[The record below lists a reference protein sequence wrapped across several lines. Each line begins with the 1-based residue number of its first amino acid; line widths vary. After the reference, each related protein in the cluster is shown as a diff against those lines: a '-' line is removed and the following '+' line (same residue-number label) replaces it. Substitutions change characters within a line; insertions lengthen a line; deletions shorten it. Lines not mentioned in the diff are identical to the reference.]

1 MCTKGWLRLEADDD
15 RRSHLI
21 EVTDKRQALLRKCL
35 PAWRRAQ
42 EDVTG
47 RLGAESV
54 AALNSAHIQI
64 LLRST
69 MSNIEANGETDSR
82 MA

>member
-1 MCTKGWLRLEADDD
+1 VRLEADDD

-21 EVTDKRQALLRKCL
+21 EVTDKGKALLRKCL

-47 RLGAESV
+47 RLGAES
-54 AALNSAHIQI
+54 ASLKSALRKLPA
-64 LLRST
+64 
-69 MSNIEANGETDSR
+69 
-82 MA
+82 